1 MQISSNIAP
10 LLGFHQEPL
19 GNREQSLWKY
29 WLKEGQ
35 RHWDNIVLRSFF
47 FFFLNKTK
55 KKSCQTQSHNNSDF
69 ESLTISSFSE
79 TKVQDFSRTQNN
91 FSRTLVCI
99 YQLPWNKAIYKI
111 VEWQLILGKSPTC
124 SWIIIFRKFSQ
135 ILYSIILFDL
145 SIKFH
150 RTFCMKISKLLRV
163 AEISFITNF
172 MVF

>member
-1 MQISSNIAP
+1 MENNLSENTD
-10 LLGFHQEPL
+10 
-19 GNREQSLWKY
+19 WKKDKDIGII
-29 WLKEGQ
+29 LFFV
-35 RHWDNIVLRSFF
+35 RFF
-47 FFFLNKTK
+47 FFEQNKNRASGNQITIQILNHSQFTVHPLFQKQK
-55 KKSCQTQSHNNSDF
+55 F
-69 ESLTISSFSE
+69 
-79 TKVQDFSRTQNN
+79 
-91 FSRTLVCI
+91 RTLVCI

>member
-1 MQISSNIAP
+1 MENNLSENTD
-10 LLGFHQEPL
+10 
-19 GNREQSLWKY
+19 WKKDKDIGII
-29 WLKEGQ
+29 LFFA
-35 RHWDNIVLRSFF
+35 RF

-55 KKSCQTQSHNNSDF
+55 QKSCQSQSHNNSDF

-79 TKVQDFSRTQNN
+79 TKVQDFSGTQNN
-91 FSRTLVCI
+91 FSRTLVWI

>member
-1 MQISSNIAP
+1 MENNLSENTD
-10 LLGFHQEPL
+10 
-19 GNREQSLWKY
+19 WKKDKDIGII
-29 WLKEGQ
+29 LFFAC
-35 RHWDNIVLRSFF
+35 FF
-47 FFFLNKTK
+47 FFGTK
-55 KKSCQTQSHNNSDF
+55 QKSCQSQSHNNSDF

-79 TKVQDFSRTQNN
+79 TKVQDFLRTQNN
-91 FSRTLVCI
+91 VSRTLVCI

-111 VEWQLILGKSPTC
+111 VEWQLILGKWPTC
-124 SWIIIFRKFSQ
+124 SWIIIFRTFSQ

-150 RTFCMKISKLLRV
+150 RTFCIKIWKLLRV